1 MIKFEKVSFKQYTKD
16 VKAFFPL
23 ASDELI
29 KHSYEKIKL
38 PKRSTKGSA
47 GYDFYIP
54 FDVRVEKYGKD
65 PKYDYIVIPTGIRW
79 ITDKNDVVL
88 ILMPRSGLGFKKGF
102 FISNTLGCI
111 DSDYAQS
118 SNEGHIMVKFG
129 ARINPIDLNTGDAFV
144 QGVIFPYLTVDDEE
158 EVMGVRDGGFGSTD
172 NKKSQG

>member
-1 MIKFEKVSFKQYTKD
+1 MIKFEKVSFEQYKKD
-16 VKAFFPL
+16 IKNFFPL

-29 KHSYEKIKL
+29 ETSYEKIKL
-38 PKRSTKGSA
+38 PKRSTIGSA

-54 FDVRVEKYGKD
+54 FDVRIEKYGKD
-65 PKYDYIVIPTGIRW
+65 PKYDYLVIPTGIRW
-79 ITDKNDVVL
+79 VTDRKDVVL

-129 ARINPIDLNTGDAFV
+129 ARIKSIDFYTGYAFV
-144 QGVIFPYLTVDDEE
+144 KGVILPYLTVTDEE
-158 EVMGVRDGGFGSTD
+158 KVTAVRDGGFGSTD
-172 NKKSQG
+172 ASEGES